1 MHTYR
6 EVAGKFQ
13 VGYYINSIN
22 WNAVGGGGEGG
33 GVWLAG
39 GAPMSPP
46 SHPVTSEWK
55 KLSEHDHEVQ
65 AAERV
70 NHLNGGHCK
79 FV

>member
-22 WNAVGGGGEGG
+22 WNAT
-33 GVWLAG
+33 AG
-39 GAPMSPP
+39 NGSPSP
-46 SHPVTSEWK
+46 SYPVTSEWK